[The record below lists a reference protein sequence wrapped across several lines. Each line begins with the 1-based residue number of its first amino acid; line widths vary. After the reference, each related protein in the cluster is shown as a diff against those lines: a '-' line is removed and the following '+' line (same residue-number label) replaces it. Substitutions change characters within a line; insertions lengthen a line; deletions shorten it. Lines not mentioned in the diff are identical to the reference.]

1 MEYETLFP
9 LYWICGEWKS
19 NRKSPPVTVF
29 RDGGAYKIA
38 LTYHLDAVVVGTI
51 HQSGGIIWA
60 DLLGRVQLAYDREED
75 RLVLATEGDS
85 FKVTALFLCG
95 FPFLTLCPLAVTFCR
110 VAVTPQPCG
119 GFFGEI
125 ALFGLVALPAV

>member
-19 NRKSPPVTVF
+19 SRKSPPVTVF
-29 RDGGAYKIA
+29 RDGGTYKIA

-75 RLVLATEGDS
+75 RLVLATEGIYVSADDS
-85 FKVTALFLCG
+85 
-95 FPFLTLCPLAVTFCR
+95 
-110 VAVTPQPCG
+110 
-119 GFFGEI
+119 
-125 ALFGLVALPAV
+125 

>member
-1 MEYETLFP
+1 MFP

-75 RLVLATEGDS
+75 RLVLATEGFYLRTRHS
-85 FKVTALFLCG
+85 QRKTR
-95 FPFLTLCPLAVTFCR
+95 FPVP
-110 VAVTPQPCG
+110 P
-119 GFFGEI
+119 
-125 ALFGLVALPAV
+125 

>member
-51 HQSGGIIWA
+51 HQSGGII
-60 DLLGRVQLAYDREED
+60 
-75 RLVLATEGDS
+75 
-85 FKVTALFLCG
+85 
-95 FPFLTLCPLAVTFCR
+95 
-110 VAVTPQPCG
+110 
-119 GFFGEI
+119 
-125 ALFGLVALPAV
+125 

>member
-1 MEYETLFP
+1 M
-9 LYWICGEWKS
+9 G
-19 NRKSPPVTVF
+19 VF
-29 RDGGAYKIA
+29 HLRA
-38 LTYHLDAVVVGTI
+38 LAVVVLKRPAL
-51 HQSGGIIWA
+51 HS
-60 DLLGRVQLAYDREED
+60 RVCKAPPLQPL
-75 RLVLATEGDS
+75 DS

>member
-38 LTYHLDAVVVGTI
+38 LTYH
-51 HQSGGIIWA
+51 H
-60 DLLGRVQLAYDREED
+60 LGRPAGEGAA
-75 RLVLATEGDS
+75 RL
-85 FKVTALFLCG
+85 
-95 FPFLTLCPLAVTFCR
+95 
-110 VAVTPQPCG
+110 
-119 GFFGEI
+119 
-125 ALFGLVALPAV
+125 

>member
-1 MEYETLFP
+1 MPMEYETLFP

-38 LTYHLDAVVVGTI
+38 LTYHFDAVVVGTI

-75 RLVLATEGDS
+75 RLVLATEGIYVRADDS
-85 FKVTALFLCG
+85 
-95 FPFLTLCPLAVTFCR
+95 
-110 VAVTPQPCG
+110 
-119 GFFGEI
+119 
-125 ALFGLVALPAV
+125 

>member
-60 DLLGRVQLAYDREED
+60 DLLGGCSSLMTGRKTGWCWLPKGSMYVRMTHREN
-75 RLVLATEGDS
+75 
-85 FKVTALFLCG
+85 
-95 FPFLTLCPLAVTFCR
+95 
-110 VAVTPQPCG
+110 
-119 GFFGEI
+119 GEPR
-125 ALFGLVALPAV
+125 FSRK

>member
-1 MEYETLFP
+1 MFP

-51 HQSGGIIWA
+51 RISTA
-60 DLLGRVQLAYDREED
+60 RSPLMTGRKTGWCWLPKGSMYVRMTHREN
-75 RLVLATEGDS
+75 
-85 FKVTALFLCG
+85 
-95 FPFLTLCPLAVTFCR
+95 
-110 VAVTPQPCG
+110 
-119 GFFGEI
+119 GE
-125 ALFGLVALPAV
+125 LRFSRK

>member
-38 LTYHLDAVVVGTI
+38 LTYHLEALLAEAVQNVHGEIT
-51 HQSGGIIWA
+51 
-60 DLLGRVQLAYDREED
+60 AYDREED
-75 RLVLATEGDS
+75 RLVLATEGIYVRADDS
-85 FKVTALFLCG
+85 
-95 FPFLTLCPLAVTFCR
+95 
-110 VAVTPQPCG
+110 
-119 GFFGEI
+119 
-125 ALFGLVALPAV
+125 

>member
-1 MEYETLFP
+1 MFP

-60 DLLGRVQLAYDREED
+60 DLLGRVQLAYDRKED
-75 RLVLATEGDS
+75 RLVLATEGIYVRAD
-85 FKVTALFLCG
+85 AH
-95 FPFLTLCPLAVTFCR
+95 R
-110 VAVTPQPCG
+110 EN
-119 GFFGEI
+119 GEPR
-125 ALFGLVALPAV
+125 FSRK

>member
-1 MEYETLFP
+1 MFP

-51 HQSGGIIWA
+51 HQSGGIIWQTCWGGCSS
-60 DLLGRVQLAYDREED
+60 LMTGRKTGWCWLSKGSMYVWMTHREN
-75 RLVLATEGDS
+75 
-85 FKVTALFLCG
+85 
-95 FPFLTLCPLAVTFCR
+95 
-110 VAVTPQPCG
+110 
-119 GFFGEI
+119 GEPR
-125 ALFGLVALPAV
+125 FSRK

>member
-19 NRKSPPVTVF
+19 SRKSPPVTVF

-51 HQSGGIIWA
+51 YQSGGIIWA

-75 RLVLATEGDS
+75 RLVLATEGIYVRADDS
-85 FKVTALFLCG
+85 
-95 FPFLTLCPLAVTFCR
+95 
-110 VAVTPQPCG
+110 
-119 GFFGEI
+119 
-125 ALFGLVALPAV
+125 

>member
-19 NRKSPPVTVF
+19 SRKSPPVTVF
-29 RDGGAYKIA
+29 RDGGTYKIA

-60 DLLGRVQLAYDREED
+60 ED
-75 RLVLATEGDS
+75 RLVLATEEIYVRADDS
-85 FKVTALFLCG
+85 
-95 FPFLTLCPLAVTFCR
+95 
-110 VAVTPQPCG
+110 
-119 GFFGEI
+119 
-125 ALFGLVALPAV
+125 

>member
-1 MEYETLFP
+1 MKYRKCLWSMKPCFRSTG
-9 LYWICGEWKS
+9 YAGSGKS

-75 RLVLATEGDS
+75 RLVLATEGIYVRADDS
-85 FKVTALFLCG
+85 
-95 FPFLTLCPLAVTFCR
+95 
-110 VAVTPQPCG
+110 
-119 GFFGEI
+119 
-125 ALFGLVALPAV
+125 

>member
-1 MEYETLFP
+1 MFP

-60 DLLGRVQLAYDREED
+60 DLLGRVQLAYDLFWKRQNQR
-75 RLVLATEGDS
+75 RLHPEQTNYNL
-85 FKVTALFLCG
+85 
-95 FPFLTLCPLAVTFCR
+95 
-110 VAVTPQPCG
+110 
-119 GFFGEI
+119 
-125 ALFGLVALPAV
+125 